1 MIRPPATQSKDKLEN
16 CRVGSNVHGYHG
28 SGWEVHGMDTMV
40 QLLKESLRS
49 SKEEFRGLG
58 SNCWCAPHT
67 PSAVPPSICVT
78 ARDTSRL
85 ICGSQG
91 LQRWT
96 LIVQGYLFGHNCT
109 RISVETIVRAKATT
123 VQWVQGRVVAGFSRS
138 RWMAAHLME
147 VEVLRM
153 LRYCRMSGT
162 VISRKARKNRSPEKK
177 LSTLM

>member
-1 MIRPPATQSKDKLEN
+1 MFLPPATESKDKLEN

-138 RWMAAHLME
+138 SSPDGGGGLE
-147 VEVLRM
+147 DVEVLQDVRN
-153 LRYCRMSGT
+153 CHQPQS
-162 VISRKARKNRSPEKK
+162 SQEPE
-177 LSTLM
+177 S